1 MIEVESLSLS
11 FGSRRAL
18 EAISF
23 QVPSGSVTG
32 FLGPN
37 GAGKTTTLRV
47 LTTWLLP
54 DPGTPRVVVDGVDL
68 LRDPRQACGR
78 IGSVL
83 ETVPLPSELRVCEYL
98 QLRASL
104 KGIPRAS
111 ISSELSR
118 VLQEVDASDVGRRRI
133 GTLSQ
138 GYRQRIGLADALIGN
153 PPVLLLD
160 EPTRGLDPRQ
170 VTHFRQLLDRLRGDH
185 TILLSS
191 HVLGEVEQICD
202 RICMISEGRI
212 CLEEDRDAWTE
223 RLATAGSIRVEIAAG
238 NAPIKSD
245 LEAISGVRDVVA
257 DGSGW
262 LLTSDSDVRQ
272 QIGTLAREKDWTILE
287 LRRDPA
293 TLESLFLQLT
303 VSGVAT

>member
-1 MIEVESLSLS
+1 MIEVESLSMS
-11 FGSRRAL
+11 FGARRAL

-23 QVPSGSVTG
+23 QVPAGSVTG

-54 DPGTPRVVVDGVDL
+54 DPGTVTLVVDGVDL
-68 LRDPRQACGR
+68 LRQPQQACRR
-78 IGSVL
+78 IGSVPEL
-83 ETVPLPSELRVCEYL
+83 APMPSELRVVEYL
-98 QLRASL
+98 QFRARL
-104 KGIPRAS
+104 KGIS
-111 ISSELSR
+111 HSKISTELQR
-118 VLQEVDASDVGRRRI
+118 VLEEVDASEVLRRRI

-138 GYRQRIGLADALIGN
+138 GYRQRVSLADALIGN

-170 VTHFRQLLDRLRGDH
+170 VTHFRQLVDRLRGDH

-202 RICMISEGRI
+202 RICMISEGRV
-212 CLEEDRDAWTE
+212 CLEEDRGAWTE
-223 RLATAGSIRVEIAAG
+223 RLATAGSIRLEVAGVVESIEKELATIA
-238 NAPIKSD
+238 
-245 LEAISGVRDVVA
+245 GVREVMA

-262 LLTSDSDVRQ
+262 LIRSDTDVRQ
-272 QIGTLAREKDWTILE
+272 QIGTMARQKGWTLLE

-303 VSGVAT
+303 VSGVAS